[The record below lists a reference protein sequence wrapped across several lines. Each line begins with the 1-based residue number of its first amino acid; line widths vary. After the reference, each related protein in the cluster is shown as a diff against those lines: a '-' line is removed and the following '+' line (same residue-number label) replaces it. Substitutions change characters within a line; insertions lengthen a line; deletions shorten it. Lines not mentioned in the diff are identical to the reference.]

1 MSGRPHPGD
10 PCPEEP
16 VETFGEGASPQGPCF
31 PIACAL
37 GTNPLPPAHSF
48 PGLTSFLWRPGL
60 HLLGLLALDGAQ
72 RQHHGTTGAPCRQ
85 DTEQLVP
92 GRWSWA
98 AWVWLSDLGWTQQL
112 HPLPRLQVPSIQGHM
127 LPMPPAGFLQGP
139 GCDLGTAVVMAP
151 GEDKGRARGTWGS
164 PPFKTRTTVT
174 RSAGTRKLQLS

>member
-1 MSGRPHPGD
+1 MGPVFRLHASPSPGD
-10 PCPEEP
+10 FPTPHCPQFQP
-16 VETFGEGASPQGPCF
+16 HA
-31 PIACAL
+31 
-37 GTNPLPPAHSF
+37 
-48 PGLTSFLWRPGL
+48 GLTSSLRRPGL
-60 HLLGLLALDGAQ
+60 HLLPSLAPDGAQ

-92 GRWSWA
+92 GRWSRA
-98 AWVWLSDLGWTQQL
+98 AWVWLSELGWTQQL

-164 PPFKTRTTVT
+164 PPFKTRATVT
-174 RSAGTRKLQLS
+174 RSAGTRKLQLG